1 MTTVVRVQVADL
13 NLNDDTLD
21 DRLAE
26 FDNATFSEVDGLTFI
41 TVYVE
46 DGQSVVDTVL
56 EATRKL
62 ATKIPAAIAKRVH
75 PDLVATSDIAQRVG
89 VSREAV
95 RKWVKDTRKPFPTQ
109 FDNITAGH
117 QRVWRWAEVADWL
130 LKAKSIDMD
139 EDLPSLADVAHIDA
153 CLNKVPDMLSQAWAM
168 TQTEEI
174 AFSFAA
180 TGRRAS
186 VAPVIDMEPYR
197 KQRTCRGEKVSSA
210 V

>member
-75 PDLVATSDIAQRVG
+75 PDLVTTSDIAQRVG

-139 EDLPSLADVAHIDA
+139 EDLPSLADIAHIDA
-153 CLNKVPDMLSQAWAM
+153 CLNKVPDMLSQAWDV
-168 TQTEEI
+168 
-174 AFSFAA
+174 
-180 TGRRAS
+180 G
-186 VAPVIDMEPYR
+186 
-197 KQRTCRGEKVSSA
+197 G
-210 V
+210 

>member
-13 NLNDDTLD
+13 NLSDTLD

-26 FDNATFSEVDGLTFI
+26 FDNATFSEVDGLAFV

-46 DGQSVVDTVL
+46 EGQSVVDTVF

-62 ATKIPAAIAKRVH
+62 AAKVPGAIAKRVH
-75 PDLVATSDIAQRVG
+75 PDLVTTSDIAHRVG

-95 RKWVKDTRKPFPTQ
+95 RKWVKDAREPFPTQ

-117 QRVWRWAEVADWL
+117 QRVWRWVEVVEWL
-130 LKAKSIDMD
+130 LKAKAIDMD
-139 EDLPSLADVAHIDA
+139 EDLPSLADIAHIDA
-153 CLNKVPDMLSQAWAM
+153 CLNKVPDMISQAWAR

-174 AFSFAA
+174 VFSFAA

-186 VAPVIDMEPYR
+186 IASVIAMEPYR
-197 KQRTCRGEKVSSA
+197 KHRMRREQVSGA

>member
-1 MTTVVRVQVADL
+1 MTTVVRVQVPDL
-13 NLNDDTLD
+13 NLKDGTLD

-26 FDNATFSEVDGLTFI
+26 FDNATFSEVDDLAFM

-46 DGQSVVDTVL
+46 HGESVVDTVL
-56 EATRKL
+56 EATRRL
-62 ATKIPAAIAKRVH
+62 ANKVPGAIAKRVH
-75 PDLVATSDIAQRVG
+75 PDLVTTSDIAHRVG

-109 FDNITAGH
+109 FDNITDGH
-117 QRVWRWAEVADWL
+117 QRVWRWAEVVEWL
-130 LKAKSIDMD
+130 LKAKAIDMD

-153 CLNKVPDMLSQAWAM
+153 CLNKVPDMVSHAWAM

-174 AFSFAA
+174 VFSFAA
-180 TGRRAS
+180 TGRRAR
-186 VAPVIDMEPYR
+186 VATVIDMGLYR
-197 KQRTCRGEKVSSA
+197 KHRVSGEKASSA

>member
-1 MTTVVRVQVADL
+1 MTTVVRVQVPDL

-26 FDNATFSEVDGLTFI
+26 FDNATFSEVDGLAFI
-41 TVYVE
+41 TVYVD

-56 EATRKL
+56 EATRTL
-62 ATKIPAAIAKRVH
+62 AAKIPGTIAKRVH
-75 PDLVATSDIAQRVG
+75 PDLVTTSDIAHRVG

-117 QRVWRWAEVADWL
+117 QRVWRWAEVVEWL
-130 LKAKSIDMD
+130 LKAKAIDMD
-139 EDLPSLADVAHIDA
+139 EDLPSLADIAHIDA
-153 CLNKVPDMLSQAWAM
+153 WLNKVPDMSSHAWAM
-168 TQTEEI
+168 TQTDEI
-174 AFSFAA
+174 AFSFTA
-180 TGRRAS
+180 TGRRTS
-186 VAPVIDMEPYR
+186 VAPVIEMEPYR
-197 KQRTCRGEKVSSA
+197 KHRVSRGEEVSSA